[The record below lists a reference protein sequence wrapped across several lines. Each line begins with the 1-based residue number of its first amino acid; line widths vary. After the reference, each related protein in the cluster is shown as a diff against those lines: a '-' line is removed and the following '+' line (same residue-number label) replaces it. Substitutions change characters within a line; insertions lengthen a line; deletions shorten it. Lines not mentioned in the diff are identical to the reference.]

1 MFVISQ
7 EQEHRLQAYYS
18 SLSQL
23 GEYSLT
29 DDLKL
34 VEDGKMEGRVCSHA
48 DYLYNRRDIL
58 IEKFL
63 APEQYRFNATAIT
76 NLDSFSE
83 DELPSL
89 NEKIDIYKIPA
100 ITGLFSHFHVKSFYH
115 LIMSGYILGTVAGH
129 TSVMEKMAPIH
140 AMCLNRNPKLRPSA
154 GVIHNAYL
162 KLTSKL

>member
-1 MFVISQ
+1 MFVIWQ
-7 EQEHRLQAYYS
+7 EQEHRFRAYYS

-76 NLDSFSE
+76 NLDSYSE

-100 ITGLFSHFHVKSFYH
+100 ITGLFSHFLFELFSILYCQVIFLAPWPVTPQSWKRWRLYTQCVSIAIQNLDQAPASF
-115 LIMSGYILGTVAGH
+115 IM
-129 TSVMEKMAPIH
+129 
-140 AMCLNRNPKLRPSA
+140 
-154 GVIHNAYL
+154 
-162 KLTSKL
+162 LT